1 MSQLLE
7 RTPNETNKTQKEKTM
22 LTKKTIHILLTVF
35 AISTAFAQEHNHALT
50 VPEVVYK
57 GLDYAFEGQDTL
69 ETGLVTLKFDNIG
82 QEDHHLQMG
91 RLNDGV
97 TYEAF
102 MTTLQNEGL
111 AAFGL
116 LETVGGVS
124 VLQPGVSQSVTVNL
138 EKPGLYVALCVIPTA
153 DGTPHYALGMVKPIE
168 VVAATAIND
177 TEVLEADLT
186 VQMLDFGYDVP
197 TEIPAGEQVWE
208 VINVGEQPHELAVGK
223 LKPGKTVADVITF
236 VQNEQQGEAP
246 FEFMGGA
253 QVMATGYSNF
263 VEFDFELGDY
273 VALCFYPDPAT
284 GLPHILLGMVR
295 PFTVVERVSQQ

>member
-1 MSQLLE
+1 
-7 RTPNETNKTQKEKTM
+7 M
-22 LTKKTIHILLTVF
+22 LTRKIIQILLALFTLGTFVF
-35 AISTAFAQEHNHALT
+35 STTFAQEHDHAHT
-50 VPEVVYK
+50 VPEVVYQ
-57 GLDYAFEGQDTL
+57 GLDFAFEGQDTL

-97 TYEAF
+97 TYEDF

-111 AAFGL
+111 AAFAL
-116 LETVGGVS
+116 LEMVGGVS
-124 VLQPGVSQSVTVNL
+124 VLQPGVSQRVTVNL
-138 EKPGLYVALCVIPTA
+138 EKPGLYVALCVLPSVA

-168 VVAATAIND
+168 VVAPAAASNP
-177 TEVLEADLT
+177 EAPEADLE
-186 VQMLDFGYDVP
+186 VRMVDFGYDVP
-197 TEIPAGEQVWE
+197 AEVNAGEQVWE

-223 LKPGKTVADVITF
+223 LKEGKTLADVMTF

-263 VEFDFELGDY
+263 VEFDFEAGEY

-295 PFTVVERVSQQ
+295 PFTVVETVSQQ

>member
-1 MSQLLE
+1 
-7 RTPNETNKTQKEKTM
+7 M
-22 LTKKTIHILLTVF
+22 LTIKTIQILLTAF
-35 AISTAFAQEHNHALT
+35 AISAAFAQEHNHALT
-50 VPEVVYK
+50 VPEVVYQ
-57 GLDYAFEGQDTL
+57 GLDYAFEGQDTI
-69 ETGLVTLKFDNIG
+69 EAGLVTLKFDNIG
-82 QEDHHLQMG
+82 AEDHHLQMG

-111 AAFGL
+111 AVFGL
-116 LETVGGVS
+116 LEMVGGVS

-168 VVAATAIND
+168 VVAPAAASNS
-177 TEVLEADLT
+177 EAPQADLT
-186 VQMLDFGYDVP
+186 VQMLDFGYNVP
-197 TEIPAGEQVWE
+197 TEIPAGEQTWE
-208 VINVGEQPHELAVGK
+208 VINVGVQLHELAVGK
-223 LKPGKTVADVITF
+223 LKPGKTVADVMTF

-246 FEFMGGA
+246 FEFEGGA

-263 VEFDFELGDY
+263 VEFDFEPGEY
-273 VALCFYPDPAT
+273 VALCFVPDPAT
-284 GLPHILLGMVR
+284 GLPHILLGMIR